1 VIPELS
7 AHETLQHRPA
17 GTILFNEGDQPRGIY
32 LIHSGTVELLMRAR
46 NDDRKRMRTTSAG
59 DILGLE
65 SVVSLRANDATA
77 RAITPCELGFIER
90 ESFLRV
96 LAESPAIWFSV
107 LRLLSQGV
115 NASYDSL
122 RNVVHAGNAERRTT
136 RSGFSPPRR
145 VNTPGRLCDD
155 NHSPS

>member
-7 AHETLQHRPA
+7 ARETLQHRPA

-32 LIHSGTVELLMRAR
+32 LIHSGTIDLLMRAR
-46 NDDRKRMRTTSAG
+46 NGDWKRMRTASAG

-65 SVVSLRANDATA
+65 SVVSIGPNDATA
-77 RAITPCELGFIER
+77 RAITSCELGFIER

-96 LAESPAIWFSV
+96 LDESPAIWFSV

-122 RNVVHAGNAERRTT
+122 RNVAQARA
-136 RSGFSPPRR
+136 
-145 VNTPGRLCDD
+145 
-155 NHSPS
+155 

>member
-1 VIPELS
+1 MIILTER
-7 AHETLQHRPA
+7 ETLQHRPA
-17 GTILFNEGDQPRGIY
+17 GTVLFNEADQPRGIY

-46 NDDRKRMRTTSAG
+46 NGDWKRMRTASAG

-65 SVVSLRANDATA
+65 SVVSIRPNDATA
-77 RAITPCELGFIER
+77 RAITSCDLGFIER

-96 LAESPAIWFSV
+96 LDESPAIWFSV

-122 RNVVHAGNAERRTT
+122 RNVAQARA
-136 RSGFSPPRR
+136 
-145 VNTPGRLCDD
+145 
-155 NHSPS
+155 

>member
-1 VIPELS
+1 MITELATRRPS
-7 AHETLQHRPA
+7 ADAYLTEREMLQHRPA
-17 GTILFNEGDQPRGIY
+17 GTVLFNEGDLPRGIY

-46 NDDRKRMRTTSAG
+46 NGDWKRMRTTSAG

-65 SVVSLRANDATA
+65 SIVALRPNDATA
-77 RAITPCELGFIER
+77 RTITPCDLGFIER

-96 LAESPAIWFSV
+96 LDESPAIWFSV

-122 RNVVHAGNAERRTT
+122 RHVAQARA
-136 RSGFSPPRR
+136 
-145 VNTPGRLCDD
+145 
-155 NHSPS
+155 

>member
-1 VIPELS
+1 MISLTDR
-7 AHETLQHRPA
+7 ETLQHRPA

-46 NDDRKRMRTTSAG
+46 NGDWKRMRTASAG

-65 SVVSLRANDATA
+65 SVVSIRPSDATA
-77 RAITPCELGFIER
+77 RAITSCDLGFIER

-96 LAESPAIWFSV
+96 LDESPAIWFSV

-122 RNVVHAGNAERRTT
+122 RNVAQARA
-136 RSGFSPPRR
+136 
-145 VNTPGRLCDD
+145 
-155 NHSPS
+155 